1 MFPTI
6 SYPEQCD
13 VALSWPTQC
22 QWAVNWFYYVKICI
36 EHLPLHVWSVEGI
49 KQVLSDVCVF
59 DHTEA
64 TMFSQENI
72 MVFSFVWMSNPD
84 LLARSKTVTFFPER
98 ASCSSSSDGLPSM
111 DTPQSSPLVKREDVM
126 LIHLDHYNDWTLSRC
141 APQAWALTGCNPP
154 EPAPLMAPSAEGL
167 LDSVV

>member
-1 MFPTI
+1 
-6 SYPEQCD
+6 
-13 VALSWPTQC
+13 
-22 QWAVNWFYYVKICI
+22 
-36 EHLPLHVWSVEGI
+36 
-49 KQVLSDVCVF
+49 
-59 DHTEA
+59 
-64 TMFSQENI
+64 
-72 MVFSFVWMSNPD
+72 
-84 LLARSKTVTFFPER
+84 
-98 ASCSSSSDGLPSM
+98 M